1 MEPLDSLDNSLLSTF
16 TGEVSQCV
24 RAAITVDDG
33 IATNLHCKRL
43 TPPIR
48 ASVEHGLSWA
58 VAGRSEGK
66 LQAVLDRA
74 GKAVAADLS
83 STPVI
88 VSSARLALYIPIPYI
103 QSDCRL
109 LRHLV
114 IAGDGCSGQGCA

>member
-1 MEPLDSLDNSLLSTF
+1 MEPLDSLDNSLLSTS

-24 RAAITVDDG
+24 RAAITVNDG

-114 IAGDGCSGQGCA
+114 TAGDGCSGQGGA

>member
-24 RAAITVDDG
+24 RAAITVNDG

-88 VSSARLALYIPIPYI
+88 VSSARLTLYIPMPYI
-103 QSDCRL
+103 HSDCRL
-109 LRHLV
+109 LGHLV
-114 IAGDGCSGQGCA
+114 TAGDGCSGQGGA

>member
-1 MEPLDSLDNSLLSTF
+1 MMELHLLKKKMSALQKIDS
-16 TGEVSQCV
+16 
-24 RAAITVDDG
+24 
-33 IATNLHCKRL
+33 
-43 TPPIR
+43 PIR

-88 VSSARLALYIPIPYI
+88 VSAN
-103 QSDCRL
+103 
-109 LRHLV
+109 
-114 IAGDGCSGQGCA
+114 